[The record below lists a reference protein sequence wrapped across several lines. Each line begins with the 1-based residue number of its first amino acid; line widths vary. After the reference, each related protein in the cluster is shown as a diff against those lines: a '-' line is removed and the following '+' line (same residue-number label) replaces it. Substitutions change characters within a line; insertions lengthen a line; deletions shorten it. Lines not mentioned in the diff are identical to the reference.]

1 MGKNSNAVDDDEQTN
16 LDGLLSKKN
25 IAYIQNYIANAKNI
39 SQFLKKKFASS
50 KLKALLCLTYLLC
63 SEFQTIQML

>member
-16 LDGLLSKKN
+16 LDGLLSKKKYCLHP
-25 IAYIQNYIANAKNI
+25 ILYCKCKKYFTI
-39 SQFLKKKFASS
+39 LKKKFARS

>member
-16 LDGLLSKKN
+16 LDGLLSQKN

-39 SQFLKKKFASS
+39 SQFLKKNLLAAS
-50 KLKALLCLTYLLC
+50 
-63 SEFQTIQML
+63 